1 VGDIITAVNGRP
13 TADAPHILE
22 LLRGQAGRQVL
33 LDVKQGDKAVQRIVT
48 PVAQMREN
56 QLRYN
61 DWRVS
66 RARAVETA
74 GQGRIG
80 YVHLRAMGP
89 ADIADFVR
97 EFYAAS
103 DRDGLIIDVRY
114 NNGGNIDSWIL
125 EKLLRRAWAFWQP
138 RSPAGSPVY
147 PNMQNAWRGHTV
159 VLMNEDTYSDGET
172 FAEGFKRLK
181 IGPVIGKRSSGA
193 GVWLSDGN
201 RLIDNG
207 IMRAAENGQI
217 DAEGR
222 FLIEGVGVTP
232 DLDVDNPP
240 RALFMGQDA
249 QLDAAIT
256 ELKKRIAEQPVKEVK
271 PGPYLR
277 PVKP

>member
-1 VGDIITAVNGRP
+1 
-13 TADAPHILE
+13 
-22 LLRGQAGRQVL
+22 
-33 LDVKQGDKAVQRIVT
+33 
-48 PVAQMREN
+48 
-56 QLRYN
+56 
-61 DWRVS
+61 
-66 RARAVETA
+66 
-74 GQGRIG
+74 
-80 YVHLRAMGP
+80 MGP

-138 RSPAGSPVY
+138 RSPAGSSTY
-147 PNMQNAWRGHTV
+147 ANMQNVFRGHTV

-172 FAEGFKRLK
+172 FSEGFKRLK

-201 RLIDNG
+201 RLLDNG
-207 IMRAAENGQI
+207 IMRAAEDGQI
-217 DAEGR
+217 DADGR
-222 FLIEGVGVTP
+222 FLIEGIGVSP
-232 DLDVDNPP
+232 DIEVDNPP
-240 RALFMGQDA
+240 RASFLGQDA
-249 QLDAAIT
+249 QLDAAIA
-256 ELKKRIAEQPVKEVK
+256 ELKKRIAEQPVKDVK

>member
-1 VGDIITAVNGRP
+1 
-13 TADAPHILE
+13 
-22 LLRGQAGRQVL
+22 
-33 LDVKQGDKAVQRIVT
+33 
-48 PVAQMREN
+48 
-56 QLRYN
+56 
-61 DWRVS
+61 
-66 RARAVETA
+66 
-74 GQGRIG
+74 
-80 YVHLRAMGP
+80 MGP

>member
-1 VGDIITAVNGRP
+1 MGDVITAVNGRA
-13 TADAPHILE
+13 TAEAPHLLE

-33 LDVKQGDKAVQRIVT
+33 LDVKQGDKTVQRIVT

-66 RARAVETA
+66 RARAVEQA

-80 YVHLRAMGP
+80 YVHLRAMGA

-138 RSPAGSPVY
+138 RSPGGTAVY
-147 PNMQNAWRGHTV
+147 PNMQNVYRGHTV

-172 FAEGFKRLK
+172 FSEGFKRLK
-181 IGPVIGKRSSGA
+181 IGPVIGRRSSGA

-201 RLIDNG
+201 RLLDNG
-207 IMRAAENGQI
+207 IMRAAESGQI
-217 DAEGR
+217 DAQGR
-222 FLIEGVGVTP
+222 FLVEGVGVTP
-232 DLDVDNPP
+232 DIDVDNPP
-240 RALFMGQDA
+240 RATFLGQDA
-249 QLDAAIT
+249 QLDAAIA
-256 ELKKRIAEQPVKEVK
+256 ELKRRIAEQPVPSVK